1 MDVLLLLLLVGA
13 FALLVTAHVALFA
26 ALLHGPRPWRG
37 VLALLVPPT
46 APYLGWREGLRAWP
60 VTWLIALATYGAALL
75 LALR

>member
-26 ALLHGPRPWRG
+26 VLVRGQHPWHG

-46 APYLGWREGLRAWP
+46 APYLGWRDGLRAWP
-60 VTWLIALATYGAALL
+60 VTWLVALAAYGVALL